1 MTKQPTK
8 IQWQYLEAR
17 PDSWRK
23 QLYIKGRKL
32 RARTVWSDML
42 VNEDTPSEA
51 ADNWDLPL
59 QAIFEVIDYCESN
72 QTLLEEEAELER
84 QYLEEKGV
92 KLEPRIVN

>member
-1 MTKQPTK
+1 MTSQP
-8 IQWQYLEAR
+8 IQTEWQYLEVR
-17 PDSWRK
+17 PNSWRK

-42 VNEDTPSEA
+42 VNGDSPSDA
-51 ADNWDLPL
+51 ADNWELPI

-72 QTLLEEEAELER
+72 QALLEQEAEMER